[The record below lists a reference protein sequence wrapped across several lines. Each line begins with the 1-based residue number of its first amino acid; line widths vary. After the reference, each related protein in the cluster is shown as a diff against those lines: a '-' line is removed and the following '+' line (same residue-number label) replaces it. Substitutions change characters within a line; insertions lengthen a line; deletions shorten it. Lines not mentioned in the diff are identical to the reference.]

1 MRRKWVTYWFPQ
13 LERMSSRWS
22 SFLGKGLTGPEL
34 SWLSFWDSR
43 GGMSRHF
50 QVRSFFYHTAFQ
62 VRVPG
67 LLLPHLPGAEGGREG
82 REHQGDPAEA
92 HGGPHQ
98 KVPSSQQSG
107 WSFSFCVKSET
118 KSYAFSSDFCHA
130 EQISEDELQRDRKHA
145 RWACE
150 VLPGRQNI

>member
-1 MRRKWVTYWFPQ
+1 
-13 LERMSSRWS
+13 MS
-22 SFLGKGLTGPEL
+22 G
-34 SWLSFWDSR
+34 
-43 GGMSRHF
+43 HF
-50 QVRSFFYHTAFQ
+50 QVRSFFYHRAFQ

-107 WSFSFCVKSET
+107 RSFSFCVKSET
-118 KSYAFSSDFCHA
+118 ESYALLSH
-130 EQISEDELQRDRKHA
+130 QIFATLNKYLKTSYSETENMPVEHVRCFQVGKISR
-145 RWACE
+145 C
-150 VLPGRQNI
+150 